1 MDAYEAGG
9 PGRYDSPRG
18 DMMDEMANGG
28 QRGNPR
34 SRWGAPERAR
44 VDDYQAKRRR
54 F

>member
-1 MDAYEAGG
+1 MDAYERG
-9 PGRYDSPRG
+9 GRYDSPRG

-28 QRGNPR
+28 GRNSR

>member
-1 MDAYEAGG
+1 MDAYERGG

-18 DMMDEMANGG
+18 DMMDEMTNGG
-28 QRGNPR
+28 ARNR